1 MINQRRNQARELL
14 MLAGFDNNMARRVRS
29 GQQGQ
34 QVLSLAATA
43 TGERDPGQ
51 IGIRLMESPQ
61 LREAIR
67 GVMSDANSRD
77 RFGVARRRGRRRG
90 FIMALAWVGAAV
102 LAVMFL
108 GQFFPEIESQL
119 PDFLQGGASRDAA
132 IAALGGV
139 SFIIKDVFN
148 WLFGGYRQPVQD

>member
-1 MINQRRNQARELL
+1 
-14 MLAGFDNNMARRVRS
+14 
-29 GQQGQ
+29 
-34 QVLSLAATA
+34 
-43 TGERDPGQ
+43 
-51 IGIRLMESPQ
+51 
-61 LREAIR
+61 
-67 GVMSDANSRD
+67 
-77 RFGVARRRGRRRG
+77 
-90 FIMALAWVGAAV
+90 MALAWVGAAV